1 MSNLTE
7 IEHRHGRDRWKD
19 AAFVVFAALLIAV
32 SVGAWTSKAA
42 GKPIKHVWTVTV
54 IESPVEIVK

>member
-7 IEHRHGRDRWKD
+7 IKHRHDRDRWKD
-19 AAFVVFAALLIAV
+19 AGFVIVAALLITLSIGAV
-32 SVGAWTSKAA
+32 TSKAA

-54 IESPVEIVK
+54 IESPAEIVK